1 VRNGSRCREPL
12 AGYTNSWVDH
22 LRRSLT
28 SKVTARLATASPGSV
43 CLCSLAVGEL
53 IYGAFH
59 SGPLHQ
65 ANNMALITALRQQF
79 VSLPFDDRAAEEYGK
94 ARAHL
99 ASVGT
104 PIGPNDLII
113 AAIALGHGCTL
124 VTHNRQEF
132 SRVPGLLLEDWQ
144 LP

>member
-1 VRNGSRCREPL
+1 MSHL
-12 AGYTNSWVDH
+12 LDTNAWVDH
-22 LRRSLT
+22 LRRGPT
-28 SKVTARLATASPGSV
+28 SKVTARLAAAPPGSV
-43 CLCSLAVGEL
+43 YLCSLVVGEL
-53 IYGAFH
+53 TYGAFH
-59 SGPLHQ
+59 SGPAHQ
-65 ANNMALITALRQQF
+65 ARNLALIASLRQQF
-79 VSLPFDDRAAEEYGK
+79 VSLPFDDQAAEEYGR

-113 AAIALGHGCTL
+113 AAIALARGCTL
-124 VTHNRQEF
+124 VTHNTQEF